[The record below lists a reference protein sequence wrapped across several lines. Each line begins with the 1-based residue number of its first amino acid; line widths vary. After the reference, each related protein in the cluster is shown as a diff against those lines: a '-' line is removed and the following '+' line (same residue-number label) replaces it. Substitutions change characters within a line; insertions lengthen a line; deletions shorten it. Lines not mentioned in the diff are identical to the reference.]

1 MIYSAQMHWK
11 GIQRELKGWLWL
23 LGREKCFI
31 METATVPLKPNSLTK
46 ADFKLIQFFQFFF
59 LLNLINHIK
68 LSSIIVNNIQF
79 RKCPVN
85 MFK

>member
-46 ADFKLIQFFQFFF
+46 ADFKLIQFFQDPRTKFFNIYF
-59 LLNLINHIK
+59 EKKKYLI
-68 LSSIIVNNIQF
+68 
-79 RKCPVN
+79 
-85 MFK
+85 